1 MKNLM
6 FLLLGLIILSSCNK
20 DPDPDP
26 NPNPNPIPIVYR
38 AVVQLNFSDL
48 PQGIEGFGTVVCD
61 LYDPEIDWI
70 IARAQP
76 KLVTPPQ
83 YNWELDTAFVR
94 QYKGKEVGLY
104 YKGCMVK
111 NQTCI
116 GLVRD
121 FIFILK
127 TTPDTN
133 SFYIDIVLPDE
144 GAQKIDDEEKVDK
157 FH

>member
-76 KLVTPPQ
+76 KLVNPPP
-83 YNWELDTAFVR
+83 
-94 QYKGKEVGLY
+94 
-104 YKGCMVK
+104 
-111 NQTCI
+111 I
-116 GLVRD
+116 
-121 FIFILK
+121 
-127 TTPDTN
+127 
-133 SFYIDIVLPDE
+133 
-144 GAQKIDDEEKVDK
+144 
-157 FH
+157 